1 MYWSAVIAVYKKLL
15 EKEVNNKMDKNIL
28 TAKKIIYN
36 NGDLQEVI
44 GNALCKKLDC
54 DNVTIHPC
62 SDGVHFELEKC
73 NANKD
78 TVRSNVN
85 ESIKEVLSEEK
96 VENIEDIYMLKMTNL
111 LHSGASDYIIII

>member
-28 TAKKIIYN
+28 TAKKTIYN
-36 NGDLQEVI
+36 DSDLQEVI

-54 DNVTIHPC
+54 DDVTIHPY

-73 NANKD
+73 NADKD

-85 ESIKEVLSEEK
+85 ESIKEVLSEK